1 MKKFFII
8 IFVLILIAGL
18 IYFFYDNGSY
28 TFTAEVDG
36 TPLEGL
42 SSFAEYSGGML
53 SIFTIL
59 NDSGQKGIIIFVK
72 ASETGNYLLNSET
85 GSVDGQGNYGQYH
98 YGDEGNRIIF
108 LSNGQYAGK
117 CKITTLDLSNK
128 KVSGTFEFEAIES
141 IHTPTGYAYSTRVV
155 RITNGKFKNV
165 PIKYLAE

>member
-1 MKKFFII
+1 MKKYFII
-8 IFVLILIAGL
+8 ILILILIVGL
-18 IYFFYDNGSY
+18 IYFFYDSGSY

-72 ASETGNYLLNSET
+72 ASETGNYLLSSGT
-85 GSVDGQGNYGQYH
+85 GSIDGQENYGQYH

-117 CKITTLDLSNK
+117 CKIATLDLSNK

-141 IHTPTGYAYSTRVV
+141 ICAPTGYAYGTRVV
-155 RITNGKFKNV
+155 HITNGKFKNV
-165 PIKYLAE
+165 PIKIFN